1 MSWFSWHEPL
11 ITPAQFA
18 YCVLGVVVIDIL
30 YLILRK
36 AMKEGEPEP
45 DTFAEPHGDV
55 PHTGGRS

>member
-1 MSWFSWHEPL
+1 MSWLSWHEPL

-36 AMKEGEPEP
+36 AMKKGEPSSELHEHV
-45 DTFAEPHGDV
+45 DGS
-55 PHTGGRS
+55 GR

>member
-36 AMKEGEPEP
+36 AMKEGEPSSEMH
-45 DTFAEPHGDV
+45 EHVNGD
-55 PHTGGRS
+55 GR